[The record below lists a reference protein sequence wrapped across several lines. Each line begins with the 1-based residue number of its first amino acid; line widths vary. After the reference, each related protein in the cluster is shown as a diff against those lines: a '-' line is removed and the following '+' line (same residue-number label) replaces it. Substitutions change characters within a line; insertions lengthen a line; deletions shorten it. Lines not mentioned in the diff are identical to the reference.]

1 MWTAHCYNLIK
12 MLRLLFVVATSMF
25 SLYGTNS
32 FSNANTIRTC
42 SDEIEEPI
50 EEEDMEKEIIDL

>member
-1 MWTAHCYNLIK
+1 
-12 MLRLLFVVATSMF
+12 MLSLLFVIATSMF

-32 FSNANTIRTC
+32 FFDENTIRTC